1 MAEDVRFAIVGTG
14 MGYDRARKAA
24 ATPGAKLVAVCTLDP
39 ERGQRA
45 AEELHCDLMTD
56 YAALLARDDVDA
68 VGILVPSG
76 LHCDFAIQAL
86 QAGKHVF
93 VTKPMDIRVEK
104 CDAATRAAQE
114 TGKVFA
120 VDFESRYTPINHQI
134 RQALRSGALGKVF
147 SADLRMKWYRKQ
159 SYYDGGTPAGW
170 RSRRETEGGSAAN
183 QAVHYLDLL
192 QWWLGPVKSVQG
204 RFGTYTHRI
213 ETEDNTQA
221 LLTFADGA
229 WGVVQTSTS
238 NFPDL
243 GTAIEISGDQGT
255 LGWHDNEI
263 TLFKTL
269 TEEAP
274 SLAAYP
280 VDARLPQHIIE
291 DMVAAITQGKT
302 PQCPPE
308 EGRKSV
314 ALFNAIYAS
323 SREQRTIELEI

>member
-1 MAEDVRFAIVGTG
+1 MAEVVRFAIIGSG

-24 ATPGAKLVAVCTLDP
+24 NTPGAQLVAVCTLDP

-45 AEELHCDLMTD
+45 VQELGCELTDD
-56 YAALLARDDVDA
+56 YAALLAREDIDA
-68 VGILVPSG
+68 VGILTPSG
-76 LHCDFAIQAL
+76 WHCDFAIQAL
-86 QAGKHVF
+86 KAGKHVF
-93 VTKPMDIRVEK
+93 TTKPMDIRLEK
-104 CDAATRAAQE
+104 CDAAIRAAQE
-114 TGKVFA
+114 AGKVFA
-120 VDFESRYTPINHQI
+120 VDFESRYAPINHQI
-134 RQALRSGALGKVF
+134 RQAVRSGALGRVF
-147 SADLRMKWYRKQ
+147 SAELRMKWYRKQ

-170 RSRRETEGGSAAN
+170 RSRLETEGGSAAN

-192 QWWLGPVKSVQG
+192 QWWVGPVQSVQG
-204 RFGTYTHRI
+204 RRGTLTHQI

-221 LLTFADGA
+221 LLTFMSGA
-229 WGVVQTSTS
+229 WGIVQTSTS

-255 LGWHDNEI
+255 LIWKDNQV
-263 TLFKTL
+263 TLFRTL

-274 SLAAYP
+274 SLEAYP
-280 VDARLPQHIIE
+280 VDAALPQNIIA
-291 DMVAAITQGKT
+291 DMVAAIAEGKT

-323 SREQRTIELEI
+323 ARTQRPVEP

>member
-1 MAEDVRFAIVGTG
+1 MAEVVRFAIVGSG

-24 ATPGAKLVAVCTLDP
+24 NTPGAQLVAVCTLDP

-45 AEELHCDLMTD
+45 AQELGCELTDD
-56 YAALLARDDVDA
+56 YAALLAREDIDA
-68 VGILVPSG
+68 VGILTPSG
-76 LHCDFAIQAL
+76 WHCDFAIQAL
-86 QAGKHVF
+86 KAGKHVF
-93 VTKPMDIRVEK
+93 TTKPMDIRLEK
-104 CDAATRAAQE
+104 CDAAIRAAQE
-114 TGKVFA
+114 AGKVFA
-120 VDFESRYTPINHQI
+120 VDFESRYAPINHQI
-134 RQALRSGALGKVF
+134 RQAVRSGALGRIF
-147 SADLRMKWYRKQ
+147 SAELRMKWYRKQ

-170 RSRRETEGGSAAN
+170 RSRLETEGGSAAN

-192 QWWLGPVKSVQG
+192 QWWVGPVQSVQG
-204 RFGTYTHRI
+204 RRGTLTHQI

-221 LLTFADGA
+221 LLTFTSGA
-229 WGVVQTSTS
+229 WGIVQTSTS

-255 LGWHDNEI
+255 LIWKDNQV
-263 TLFKTL
+263 TLFRTL

-274 SLAAYP
+274 SLETYP
-280 VDARLPQHIIE
+280 VDAALPQNIIA
-291 DMVAAITQGKT
+291 DMVAAITGGKT

-323 SREQRTIELEI
+323 ARTQRPVEP